1 MLQNLI
7 EQNKDQITD
16 LLSNKFNLDAQKSN
30 AVTDTIGN
38 VFQQF
43 AGEKLKDG
51 FQLSDLQDLFNPSTN
66 NTGNNVFGTL
76 SELVKGALNKN
87 NSGLGSDIIDRISN
101 GGLDEIIKMI
111 SEKGLGNLDLG
122 GLFGSILGGK
132 SGGLGGMLGNL
143 FGK

>member
-16 LLSNKFNLDAQKSN
+16 LLSSKFNLDAQKSN
-30 AVTDTIGN
+30 AVTNTIGN

-51 FQLSDLQDLFNPSTN
+51 FQLSDLQDLFNPSTG
-66 NTGNNVFGTL
+66 NTGNSVFSTL
-76 SELVKGALNKN
+76 SELVKSALSKN
-87 NSGLGSDIIDRISN
+87 NPNLGSDLIGQISK

-111 SEKGLGNLDLG
+111 SQKGLGDLDLG